1 MIRFASFNIISPIKS
16 DTELLWAPDG
26 IAFVFLRVLTRFP
39 SCCWLG
45 CAGDVLKR
53 NRRKKKNERQ
63 AMAKA
68 ERTTGLAPSPPLGSI
83 RRKHRGTEAPGMDSP
98 VQQGR
103 QISEQNNIRTCKK
116 TQVCQAQ
123 ISDKDL
129 TLTSAN
135 VSIFHMMS
143 IITPTVVIMKKST
156 VIHWNDNS
164 ANKTMQWS

>member
-1 MIRFASFNIISPIKS
+1 MTRSFCGLLTAS
-16 DTELLWAPDG
+16 LLFFYASWHGFPAAVG
-26 IAFVFLRVLTRFP
+26 SAVLVM
-39 SCCWLG
+39 CWKEIEG
-45 CAGDVLKR
+45 R
-53 NRRKKKNERQ
+53 KNERW

-68 ERTTGLAPSPPLGSI
+68 EGTTGLVPSPPSGSI

-103 QISEQNNIRTCKK
+103 QISEQNNIRTCNKR
-116 TQVCQAQ
+116 QVYQAQ

-129 TLTSAN
+129 MLTSAN

-156 VIHWNDNS
+156 VIHWSDNS